1 MSQRV
6 KRPNRS
12 EDGSVPVKRPNGGR
26 GRGSGLPGC
35 GGMAAE
41 IQRPEEHLQPH
52 DDGGAPPELFRK
64 DLISAMKLPDSEPLA
79 TDEYWVIVDQWK
91 QEWERGVQVPVNP
104 DSLPEP
110 NVTISHCDRRKGQH
124 EFRLPKNK
132 YIRITKDENFK
143 PEEHALSHAPTQAE
157 AACSY
162 DLDECDV
169 SWLRILNAERVAA
182 GLGPIY
188 EDQLE
193 RVIERFE
200 LCCWDKIQSILRNE
214 EGLGIEYD
222 ENVICDV
229 CRSPDSEEE
238 RDGLLRQLQ
247 YIVHQA
253 CYGITRIPEGQWL
266 CCTCNI
272 GKRPECVLCPNKGG
286 AMKCTRSGQK
296 WAHVSCAL
304 WIPEVSIGC
313 VEKMEPITKISSIPS
328 SRWALICVLCRERVG
343 ACIQCSVKTCKTAYH
358 VTCAFK
364 HGLEMRAII
373 EDENADDG
381 VKLRSYCEKHSKS
394 SKKSEKSVCSGSEDD
409 DCKRKK
415 RKDMTSEEKNQARA
429 ARLQEIEAEFF
440 KHVTVKD
447 VSMHLDVDNDA
458 LQYIYNYWKLKEEGG
473 PQ

>member
-1 MSQRV
+1 M
-6 KRPNRS
+6 
-12 EDGSVPVKRPNGGR
+12 D
-26 GRGSGLPGC
+26 
-35 GGMAAE
+35 
-41 IQRPEEHLQPH
+41 
-52 DDGGAPPELFRK
+52 
-64 DLISAMKLPDSEPLA
+64 
-79 TDEYWVIVDQWK
+79 
-91 QEWERGVQVPVNP
+91 
-104 DSLPEP
+104 
-110 NVTISHCDRRKGQH
+110 
-124 EFRLPKNK
+124 
-132 YIRITKDENFK
+132 
-143 PEEHALSHAPTQAE
+143 EHALSNAPAQAE

-169 SWLRILNAERVAA
+169 SWLKILNAERASC

-193 RVIERFE
+193 RVIERLE

-229 CRSPDSEEE
+229 CRSPDSEEGNE
-238 RDGLLRQLQ
+238 MVFCDSCN
-247 YIVHQA
+247 ICVHQA
-253 CYGITRIPEGQWL
+253 CYGITRIPDGQWL

-272 GKRPECVLCPNKGG
+272 GQRPECVLCPNKGG

-394 SKKSEKSVCSGSEDD
+394 SKKEKSVCSGSDED

-415 RKDMTSEEKNQARA
+415 RKDMTSEEKIKLERHVYKKSNQNFLNM
-429 ARLQEIEAEFF
+429 LQ
-440 KHVTVKD
+440 
-447 VSMHLDVDNDA
+447 
-458 LQYIYNYWKLKEEGG
+458 
-473 PQ
+473 